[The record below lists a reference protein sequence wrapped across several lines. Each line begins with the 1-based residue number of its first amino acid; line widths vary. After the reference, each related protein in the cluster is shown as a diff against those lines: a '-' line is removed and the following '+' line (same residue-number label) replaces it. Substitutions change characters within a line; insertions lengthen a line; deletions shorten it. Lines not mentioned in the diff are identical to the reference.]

1 MCCGYQWSSVDRNV
15 GPMSV
20 GEVTVSE
27 RVYVC
32 SPPSGFQASNSS
44 GLDQGRAYSGPLGTG
59 GFPGGPFRQ
68 RSNQHVNGHDNVYW
82 ASEETSCVAPSDSGV
97 SAEDWTLGTEA
108 RGGVAKHRGG
118 SGGGVAGEWGAV
130 AVRSGRGRCL
140 VPKDSSF
147 RLV

>member
-1 MCCGYQWSSVDRNV
+1 
-15 GPMSV
+15 MSV
-20 GEVTVSE
+20 A
-27 RVYVC
+27 
-32 SPPSGFQASNSS
+32 PPSGFQASNSS

-108 RGGVAKHRGG
+108 RGGSGEAQGWVRRGRGG
-118 SGGGVAGEWGAV
+118 DVAGEWGGCCGAKVEGVV
-130 AVRSGRGRCL
+130 A
-140 VPKDSSF
+140 SSPRIRVF
-147 RLV
+147 DFFDF